1 MKTRKNLY
9 IILGVLAIFFYIGGT
24 YMIFTVVKR
33 VTPAEIQS
41 ANFQLITGHTWLIIG
56 VLFFRG
62 AYRIQKKINQ
72 QKRQALENAFAD

>member
-1 MKTRKNLY
+1 MKTRKYIY

-24 YMIFTVVKR
+24 YMIITVFKR
-33 VTPAEIQS
+33 LNPADNQS
-41 ANFQLITGHTWLIIG
+41 ANFQLITGHIWLIIG